1 MLEKHLTAFFRSLT
15 EDVCVCVHT
24 RLRRNAILVVCVR
37 SWEESS
43 ELCQHN
49 ISCVYGAESVGSR
62 ATASSCTPSKL
73 WGCSFLGVSSFSW
86 DIFLE
91 YLLFYLVSTE
101 RRGKRRVCIT
111 LDLPVAERFVQ
122 LFFFNYIPGGVQ
134 LSISLNIPLSKWE
147 RVLIL
152 GV

>member
-73 WGCSFLGVSSFSW
+73 WGCSWRLLFFLGHFSRV
-86 DIFLE
+86 FT
-91 YLLFYLVSTE
+91 LLPCKYWTKREKKSMYNSWLAG
-101 RRGKRRVCIT
+101 RGAVRAIV
-111 LDLPVAERFVQ
+111 
-122 LFFFNYIPGGVQ
+122 FFNYIPGGVQ